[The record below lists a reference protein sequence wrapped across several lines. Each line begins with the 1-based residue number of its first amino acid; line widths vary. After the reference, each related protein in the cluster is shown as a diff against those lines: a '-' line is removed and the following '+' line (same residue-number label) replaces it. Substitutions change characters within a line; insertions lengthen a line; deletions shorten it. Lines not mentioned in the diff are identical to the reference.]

1 MIFCWTKPYNI
12 PFLSIIAILIMKT
25 KHRKFLLFSTL
36 LLSFFTFLGTDS
48 YAQNRNEEEI
58 KKIQDAK
65 IAIITNRV
73 NLSPEQSKD
82 FWPMYNEF
90 SQKKRELHRSMRKLL
105 GGKGEG
111 ASDDQAMNNLKEVQ
125 ELKQKQLELEKE
137 YQTKFLTVISAQQ
150 LVELNKAERTFNE
163 MLLQRLK

>member
-1 MIFCWTKPYNI
+1 MNT
-12 PFLSIIAILIMKT
+12 T
-25 KHRKFLLFSTL
+25 HRKFLLFSTL
-36 LLSFFTFLGTDS
+36 LMSFLTFLGTDS
-48 YAQNRNEEEI
+48 YAQRRNEEEM

-73 NLSPEQSKD
+73 NLTPEQSKG

-90 SQKKRELHRSMRKLL
+90 SQKKRDLHRSMRQLI

-150 LVELNKAERTFNE
+150 LVELNKAERTFND